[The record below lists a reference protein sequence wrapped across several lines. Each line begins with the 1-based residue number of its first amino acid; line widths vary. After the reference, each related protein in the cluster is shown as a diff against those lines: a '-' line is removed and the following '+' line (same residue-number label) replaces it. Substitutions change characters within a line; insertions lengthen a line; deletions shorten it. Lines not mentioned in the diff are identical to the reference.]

1 MGAFKRIVVGSD
13 GSDTSLVAVD
23 RAAAIAA
30 DGDAELLVVAAYEP
44 ARRAQ
49 VEVAA
54 DVLGAESFQVVGS
67 APAEEA
73 LRVAA
78 ARAKDAGVQRL
89 ETRAVQ
95 GAPVDVLDTVVREAD
110 ADLVVVGNVGLNTLA
125 GRVLGS
131 VPRGVVRRADIDVLI
146 VHTS

>member
-13 GSDTSLVAVD
+13 GSDTSLLAVD

-30 DGDAELLVVAAYEP
+30 DGGAELLVVAAYEP

-67 APAEEA
+67 APADDA

-78 ARAKDAGVQRL
+78 ARAKHAGVERV

-95 GAPVDVLDTVVREAD
+95 GAPVDVLDKIARESD
-110 ADLVVVGNVGLNTLA
+110 ADLMVVGSVGLNTLA

-131 VPRGVVRRADIDVLI
+131 VPRGVVRRADIDVLV